1 MKEGDWR
8 LAAVRGATTVEADT
22 ADQIRER
29 TAELLQAI
37 MERNGIGLEDFV
49 SIIFTATHD
58 LVSDFPAVA
67 ARGMGLSNVPLLCSQ
82 EIPVKGSVE
91 KCIRVLVHFY
101 TMRKNGRRNEDI
113 RHVYLHGAKQ
123 LRTDLPE

>member
-1 MKEGDWR
+1 MKEGNR
-8 LAAVRGATTVEADT
+8 RMAAVRGATTVEDDT

-29 TAELLQAI
+29 TAEVLETI
-37 MERNGIGLEDFV
+37 MERNGISTDDIV

-67 ARGMGLSNVPLLCSQ
+67 ARGMGLSDVPLLCSQ
-82 EIPVKGSVE
+82 EIPVTGSVE
-91 KCIRVLVHFY
+91 KCIRVLIHFY
-101 TMRKNGRRNEDI
+101 TTRKNGRRNKDI

>member
-1 MKEGDWR
+1 MKEGEWR

-29 TAELLQAI
+29 TAEVLETI
-37 MERNGIGLEDFV
+37 MERNDIGLEDFV

-67 ARGMGLSNVPLLCSQ
+67 ARGMGLSDVPLLCSQ
-82 EIPVKGSVE
+82 EIPVSGSVE